1 MTTTATERAKRTPR
15 ERSIADTMR
24 KFKRRGLHSGVGP
37 NGKRPPKG
45 KIVQR
50 RRQAIAIAL
59 SIAARTYG
67 PYVPKT
73 ARGVI
78 GKVVRD

>member
-1 MTTTATERAKRTPR
+1 MTTAAERAKRTPR

-24 KFKRRGLHSGVGP
+24 EFKRKTLHSGQGP
-37 NGKRPPKG
+37 NKEKPPSG
-45 KIVQR
+45 KIVKR

-59 SIAARTYG
+59 SIAARKYG

-73 ARGVI
+73 ARGVV